1 MNSIVKDIWLS
12 SKSLS
17 DAFGEYKVCLED
29 IYEKA
34 GEVIRTSEEIPREFK
49 VGMGNIPDE
58 FFLIK
63 RNIFSTIFQ
72 SIYHIL
78 DIRDERRLLYGKF
91 NHLFRIWVTSAD
103 NLLDNEDKVVIPIDM
118 PGSSRVMRQVV
129 SIMAADRI
137 MKRLL
142 DEAETEKVIT
152 GEESMVLSRKSLEI
166 LLPSAAE
173 EASEE
178 GGISSRPEPDYVLY
192 TIHRL
197 KTGMLF
203 HIPFMGPDN
212 IEKGIDIVSL
222 NRCKDALDKFGL
234 GCQILDDIRDLAK
247 DFIEKRHNYILSTIY
262 HNDMKEYVKA
272 LDDLK
277 DKIDI
282 SGKIGSKFPE
292 VVRPAA
298 KLAKEF
304 LTTGLK
310 ILSEEGLSIEESD
323 IERMSSSMFGVL
335 DVVEFIC

>member
-78 DIRDERRLLYGKF
+78 DIRDECRLLYGKF